1 MRGLGIFLL
10 ALEIALMILYGLLT
24 SVKNTFSTTTDNSA
38 YLIMYLLP
46 GILALLGWGLIIAYS
61 ENSAISGLTTT
72 LATVGMT
79 VQLQPPILVF
89 WVYVFDHFAG
99 NYAVSMVDELVVMFM
114 MVSMMVAL
122 CGLSG
127 RLSLLDTFLVIFGF
141 NVGWPLCF
149 NFISWLKTSKWAGEL
164 GNITDA
170 CGGGF
175 TYLFAGVFALIVSF
189 FINCKEGTRASFS
202 GSRQSAFIGMIGTG
216 FAFAASPFTSMVG
229 LAGNTVPTF
238 ELALNCYFALTA
250 SVIFTYAFSAIFGN
264 LKIGVRESLVG
275 VLGGMAMISTV
286 SAFINN
292 IGAVITVGAFAGL
305 VSGFWLRYVHPRI
318 NANKTIDHLGLIGPI
333 TINAFLGL
341 GFVAPILYGA
351 YKDIG
356 ITPAEITMT
365 ITNQRVSTYFLGV
378 LGVTLLIAI
387 GMGVITGLLVYLAR
401 DAGDDFHYGKLVSTD
416 FGLYNEGAAAPQIE
430 QPHNSASHL
439 RQEP

>member
-1 MRGLGIFLL
+1 
-10 ALEIALMILYGLLT
+10 
-24 SVKNTFSTTTDNSA
+24 
-38 YLIMYLLP
+38 
-46 GILALLGWGLIIAYS
+46 
-61 ENSAISGLTTT
+61 
-72 LATVGMT
+72 
-79 VQLQPPILVF
+79 
-89 WVYVFDHFAG
+89 
-99 NYAVSMVDELVVMFM
+99 
-114 MVSMMVAL
+114 
-122 CGLSG
+122 
-127 RLSLLDTFLVIFGF
+127 
-141 NVGWPLCF
+141 
-149 NFISWLKTSKWAGEL
+149 
-164 GNITDA
+164 
-170 CGGGF
+170 
-175 TYLFAGVFALIVSF
+175 
-189 FINCKEGTRASFS
+189 
-202 GSRQSAFIGMIGTG
+202 
-216 FAFAASPFTSMVG
+216 
-229 LAGNTVPTF
+229 
-238 ELALNCYFALTA
+238 
-250 SVIFTYAFSAIFGN
+250 
-264 LKIGVRESLVG
+264 
-275 VLGGMAMISTV
+275 MISTV